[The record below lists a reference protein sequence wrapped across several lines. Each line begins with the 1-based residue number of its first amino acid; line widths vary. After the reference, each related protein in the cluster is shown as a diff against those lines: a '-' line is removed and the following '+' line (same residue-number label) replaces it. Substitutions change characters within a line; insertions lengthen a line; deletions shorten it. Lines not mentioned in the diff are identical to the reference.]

1 MKAPHYSVMRD
12 ETLQYLAPQAG
23 KIYVDGT
30 FGAGGHSRA
39 ILESAEC
46 ILYGIDRDPDA
57 KTFAAP
63 LLQDFPKRFQLLQGN
78 YSDMES
84 LLATAGV
91 THVDGIL
98 LDIGVSSMQ
107 LDRAERGFSFSKDAP
122 LDMRMSQEGKDAS
135 SLVNGMEE
143 EELANIIYLYGGE
156 RLSRRIAKAIVTA
169 RSVEPITRTVQLAEI
184 IRKAAG
190 RYNDTIDPATRSF
203 QAIRIWV
210 NDELGELERGLAAAE
225 RLLNPGG
232 RLVVISFHSLEDGI
246 VKQFFKTRSGHKEQV
261 SRYVPELPN
270 DNTPDASFLTLTR
283 KSVKASDTELKHN
296 IRSRSAHLR
305 AGERTA
311 SPAWEEGTL

>member
-1 MKAPHYSVMRD
+1 MKAPHFSVMRD
-12 ETLQYLAPQAG
+12 ETLEYLAPKAG

-39 ILESAEC
+39 ILEAAEC
-46 ILYGIDRDPDA
+46 KLYAIDRDPDA

-63 LLQDFPKRFQLLQGN
+63 LLEEFPQRFQLLQGN
-78 YSDMES
+78 YSDMQQ
-84 LLATAGV
+84 LLATIGV

-122 LDMRMSQEGKDAS
+122 LDMRMSQEGKDAT
-135 SLVNGMEE
+135 SLVNETEE

-169 RSVEPITRTVQLAEI
+169 RSEEPITRTVQLAEI
-184 IRKAAG
+184 IRKAVG

-261 SRYVPELPN
+261 SRYLPERPN
-270 DNTPDASFLTLTR
+270 DNSPDASFTTLTR
-283 KSVKASDTELKHN
+283 KSVKASDAELKRN

-305 AGERTA
+305 AAERTTA
-311 SPAWEEGTL
+311 PAWGGVA